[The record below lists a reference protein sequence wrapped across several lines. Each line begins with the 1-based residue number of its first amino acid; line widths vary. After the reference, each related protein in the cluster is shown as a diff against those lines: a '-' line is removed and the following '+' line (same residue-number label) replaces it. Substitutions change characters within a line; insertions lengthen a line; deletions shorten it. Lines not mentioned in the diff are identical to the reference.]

1 MQTHLERSGKILLS
15 REQVFDEVRR
25 LVPEQASLPA
35 GEIREEHDLIGD
47 LGYDSLDVVELA
59 MELEEHF
66 KIRGTRLRVGERR
79 PTMIRIR
86 GYPESSLGHFGYSSP
101 TRKRAT
107 RFSGLDSAHSL
118 LARRASMPISAA
130 RLSG

>member
-1 MQTHLERSGKILLS
+1 MQTHLERSGKILLA

-25 LVPEQASLPA
+25 LVAEQASLPA

-66 KIRGTRLRVGERR
+66 SITVPDNMSEEARTVGQITDGVLHLIAER
-79 PTMIRIR
+79 
-86 GYPESSLGHFGYSSP
+86 E
-101 TRKRAT
+101 
-107 RFSGLDSAHSL
+107 
-118 LARRASMPISAA
+118 
-130 RLSG
+130 